1 MKRILFIILF
11 LVMAAGSAWGF
22 DYQFNR
28 YAQEQ
33 QQYQQR
39 MLELQ
44 QQQIDMQR
52 RQMQQQQYQPYVY
65 QPAQPQPQ
73 PQQPN
78 YFQQG
83 INAYEFGRQLRR
95 RHDAENN

>member
-1 MKRILFIILF
+1 MKRIIIIALF
-11 LVMAAGSAWGF
+11 LVIAAGQAWGF

-65 QPAQPQPQ
+65 QPPQ

-95 RHDAENN
+95 RNAENK